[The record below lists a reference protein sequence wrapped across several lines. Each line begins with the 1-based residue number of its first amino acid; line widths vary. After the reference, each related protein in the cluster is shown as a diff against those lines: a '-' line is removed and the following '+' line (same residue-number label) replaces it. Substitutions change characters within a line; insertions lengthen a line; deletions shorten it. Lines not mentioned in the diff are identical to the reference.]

1 MTYPRQ
7 NSKNLF
13 QPADVMSYIKH
24 HSRDAHPQ
32 LENIRHDCEQHPW
45 SFMLSTKDQ
54 AAFLYTLAKASGAT
68 RILEIGAY
76 YGHSTLA
83 LASALPMDG
92 KIISIEHNPKFAQKV
107 AEHMRLAG
115 LESRLELIVGE
126 ARLKLPELEATVK
139 AESFDIMF
147 VDADKRH
154 SKDYW
159 EAGLRLVRPKGLIIF
174 DNVLARGA
182 VTSDDDSQ
190 RSHVEA
196 VRVFNEYVL
205 SDPRVFSFIAS
216 IADGMLV
223 ATKI

>member
-1 MTYPRQ
+1 MTDPRQ
-7 NSKNLF
+7 NPKNLF
-13 QPADVMSYIKH
+13 QPADVMDYIQE

-32 LENIRHDCEQHPW
+32 LKNIRLDCEQHPW
-45 SFMLSTKDQ
+45 NFMLSTKDQ
-54 AAFLYTLAKASGAT
+54 AAFLHTLAKAVGAT
-68 RILEIGAY
+68 QILEIGTY

-83 LASALPMDG
+83 LASALPIDG
-92 KIISIEHNPKFAQKV
+92 KIISIEHNPKFANKV
-107 AEHMRLAG
+107 TEHMKLAG
-115 LESRLELIVGE
+115 LEDRMELIVGE
-126 ARLKLPELEATVK
+126 ARVKLPELELSVK
-139 AESFDIMF
+139 PESFDLMF

-159 EAGLRLVRPKGLIIF
+159 EAALRLVRPRGLIIF

-182 VTSDDDSQ
+182 VTSADDTH

-196 VRVFNEYVL
+196 VRVFNQQVL
-205 SDPRVFSFIAS
+205 NDTRVFSFIAS

>member
-1 MTYPRQ
+1 MTDPREKP
-7 NSKNLF
+7 KNLF
-13 QPADVMSYIKH
+13 QTADVMDYIQD

-32 LENIRHDCEQHPW
+32 LKNIRLDCEQHPW
-45 SFMLSTKDQ
+45 NFMLSTKDQ
-54 AAFLYTLAKASGAT
+54 AAFLHTLAKATGAT
-68 RILEIGAY
+68 RILEIGSY

-83 LASALPMDG
+83 LASALPLGG
-92 KIISIEHNPKFAQKV
+92 KIISIEHNPKFANKV
-107 AEHMRLAG
+107 TEHMKLAG
-115 LESRLELIVGE
+115 LEDRMELIVGE
-126 ARLKLPELEATVK
+126 ARVKLPELELSVK
-139 AESFDIMF
+139 PESFDLMF

-159 EAGLRLVRPKGLIIF
+159 EAGLRLVRPRGLIIF

-182 VTSDDDSQ
+182 VTSADDTH

-196 VRVFNEYVL
+196 VRIFNQHVL
-205 SDPRVFSFIAS
+205 NDTRVFSFIAS